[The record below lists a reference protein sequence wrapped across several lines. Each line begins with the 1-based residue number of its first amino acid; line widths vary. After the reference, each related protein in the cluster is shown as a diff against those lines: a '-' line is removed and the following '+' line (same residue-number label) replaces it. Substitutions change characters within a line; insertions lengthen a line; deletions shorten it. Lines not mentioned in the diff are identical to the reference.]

1 MTMPSYIKLS
11 VTLRNADDTVAH
23 VVGEGVDF
31 EDAALNALDDHREET
46 GDDTWEVVATGDYRT
61 DR

>member
-1 MTMPSYIKLS
+1 MTDWIKVS

-23 VVGEGVDF
+23 TWGEG
-31 EDAALNALDDHREET
+31 EDLEEAVRYALEDHRTET